1 MSKPSISSSAL
12 LRSLLFVPGDSE
24 RKLEKASS
32 CNADALILDLEDSVA
47 STRTAFARGL
57 VLEYLRTRR
66 ERGRQ
71 QLWVRINPLDTP
83 ASLHDLIVA
92 DGAPDGLMLPKVNSP
107 SDVQKLSNY
116 LDVLEVRAGLQPG
129 GIRILPV
136 ATETPQALFTLG
148 GYAGCSPRLSGMT
161 WGAEDLASALGASSN
176 RRADG
181 EYDTVYQL
189 AKAFCLAGA
198 AAASVPAID
207 TIYANFSDSEG
218 LADEAKAARR
228 AGFTGKLAIHP
239 GQVALINEA
248 FSPSEDEVQWSKRV
262 LQAFED
268 NPGLGTVGIEGK
280 MLDMPHL
287 KQARRLLD
295 LASQCSAMSST

>member
-1 MSKPSISSSAL
+1 MFKPSISGSAL

-24 RKLEKASS
+24 RKLEKAST

-47 STRTAFARGL
+47 HSRTSFARGL

-83 ASLHDLIVA
+83 ASLQDLIVA
-92 DGAPDGLMLPKVNSP
+92 DGAPDGLMLPKVNSS
-107 SDVQKLSNY
+107 SDVQRLSHY
-116 LDVLEVRAGLQPG
+116 LDVLEVRAGLEPG
-129 GIRILPV
+129 SIRIVPV

-176 RRADG
+176 RRVDG

-189 AKAFCLAGA
+189 ARAFCLAGA
-198 AAASVPAID
+198 AGAGVPAID

-218 LADEAKAARR
+218 LADEARAARR

-239 GQVALINEA
+239 GQVAVINEA
-248 FSPSEDEVQWSKRV
+248 FTPSADEVQWSRRV

-268 NPGLGTVGIEGK
+268 NPGLGTVGLDGR

-287 KQARRLLD
+287 KQALKLLE
-295 LASQCSAMSST
+295 LASQCTASNPA

>member
-1 MSKPSISSSAL
+1 MSETSTSRCAL

-47 STRTAFARGL
+47 STRTSFARGL
-57 VLEYLRTRR
+57 VLEYLRARPQ
-66 ERGRQ
+66 RGRQ
-71 QLWVRINPLDTP
+71 QLWVRINPLDTS

-92 DGAPDGLMLPKVNSP
+92 DGAPDGLMLPKVNLP
-107 SDVQKLSNY
+107 SAVQTLSNY
-116 LDVLEVRAGLQPG
+116 LDVLEVRAGLEPG
-129 GIRILPV
+129 SIRIVPV

-176 RRADG
+176 RRVDG

-189 AKAFCLAGA
+189 ARAFCLAGA

-207 TIYANFSDSEG
+207 TIYANYSDSEG
-218 LADEAKAARR
+218 LADEARAARR

-239 GQVALINEA
+239 GQVAIINEA
-248 FSPSEDEVQWSKRV
+248 FSPSADEVQWSKKV

-268 NPGLGTVGIEGK
+268 NPGLGTVGIEGR

-287 KQARRLLD
+287 KQALRLLD
-295 LASQCSAMSST
+295 LASRCAAMSPS